1 MARAWGL
8 KAAIW
13 FLFNAAISTGS
24 MAPICTAVMAPIW
37 GLESDLKSFGN
48 SAAILAAERLA
59 KLAGESEEI

>member
-1 MARAWGL
+1 M

-24 MAPICTAVMAPIW
+24 MAPICTAVIAPIW
-37 GLESDLKSFGN
+37 ALERDLKSCGK
-48 SAAILAAERLA
+48 SAEILAAERLA